1 LCDYRSISDEKNG
14 LTGTPTDNP
23 SSIIYIHGV
32 LMQKRFALKLVAAV
46 ALAAAALSPALAQ
59 DKIKFA
65 SIVELSG
72 AGASSGTQFNNGLQM
87 AIKEINA
94 AGGIL
99 GKQIEV
105 STNDTTTQPG
115 VALALTKKAIDQDVF
130 AIFGPVFS
138 GSINVSM
145 KESQKAEIPNFTGGE
160 AANITMQGNP
170 YIFRTSFTQATA
182 MPKAAAYIKS
192 AKIKNLA
199 IIYVNNDF
207 GKGGLEMMK
216 KSLAGSDTKIVGEIS
231 TDSAQ
236 VDFSAAVVRA
246 KQSNADALFMY
257 INEDESARA
266 LKELR
271 KQGWTKPIIGE
282 TTLTGQKV
290 IDLAGEAANGAV
302 AHVGLTADAPIPAL
316 LNYKVKYSRAFGHDT
331 DHNGIKGYTAAYI
344 LKAAVEKVGKLDRKA
359 VAKAMH
365 GIKIDA
371 AKNPGVL
378 MNVGFDEKGDLDR
391 ESFLVEV
398 KNGKGVVVAV
408 LPPLNADN
416 VNVKVGEK
424 KAPVKK

>member
-1 LCDYRSISDEKNG
+1 
-14 LTGTPTDNP
+14 
-23 SSIIYIHGV
+23 
-32 LMQKRFALKLVAAV
+32 MQKRFALKLVAAV
-46 ALAAAALSPALAQ
+46 AFAATALSPALAQ
-59 DKIKFA
+59 DKIKLA

-72 AGASSGTQFNNGLQM
+72 AGASSGTQFNNGFQM
-87 AIKEINA
+87 AVKEINA

-105 STNDTTTQPG
+105 TTNDTTTQPG

-182 MPKAAAYIKS
+182 MPKAANYIKS
-192 AKIKNLA
+192 TKIKSVV
-199 IIYVNNDF
+199 IMYVNNDF

-216 KSLAGSDTKIVGEIS
+216 KALAGSAVKVVGEIS
-231 TDSAQ
+231 TDSGQ
-236 VDFSAAVVRA
+236 VDFSAPVIKA
-246 KQSNADALFMY
+246 KQSNADAMFMY
-257 INEDESARA
+257 VNEDESARA
-266 LKELR
+266 LKEMR

-290 IDLAGEAANGAV
+290 IDLAGDAANGAV
-302 AHVGLTADAPIPAL
+302 GHVGLTADAPIPAL
-316 LNYKVKYSRAFGHDT
+316 LNYKVKYARAYGAET
-331 DHNGIKGYTAAYI
+331 DHNGIKGYTGVYI
-344 LKAAVEKVGKLDRKA
+344 LKAAIEKVGKLDRKA
-359 VAKAMH
+359 VAAALH

-378 MNVGFDEKGDLDR
+378 MNVGFDNNGDLDR

-398 KNGKGVVVAV
+398 KNGKQVVVAV
-408 LPPLNADN
+408 LPPLNAAN
-416 VNVKVGEK
+416 VNVKMGQK
-424 KAPVKK
+424 SAPVKK